1 MQSHIDFPRTARLA
15 PPLPLAGEADAPRA
29 MRSIV
34 PRAAGE
40 GSHHT
45 GRSAAILDSPDAE
58 IPPPPT
64 LPRKRERDLTADVAA
79 SCTSYAT
86 ALQGVA
92 GC

>member
-40 GSHHT
+40 GSHDPGT
-45 GRSAAILDSPDAE
+45 SSAILDNPDAE
-58 IPPPPT
+58 RPPPPA
-64 LPRKRERDLTADVAA
+64 LPRKRERERIVF
-79 SCTSYAT
+79 T
-86 ALQGVA
+86 ALSMG
-92 GC
+92 